1 MPHQMLQGGE
11 GDAVAYHVS
20 SKGVSQPVWIGV
32 GDLAAPAM
40 MAEQRAEPNGRHGPT
55 PAAAFQ
61 GNEQGGGVGE
71 RSFQAQIFFQ
81 DLDNFLRQ
89 RQDALRVSFSV

>member
-1 MPHQMLQGGE
+1 
-11 GDAVAYHVS
+11 
-20 SKGVSQPVWIGV
+20 
-32 GDLAAPAM
+32 M

-89 RQDALRVSFSV
+89 RQDALLVSFAEHPHLRFGQLEILELQSQNFTGAQSVQQHQADQG